1 MDILYSNCCGIDVH
15 KKCVVAC
22 VLRPGLAGEPAKEIR
37 EFGTMTRDLL
47 ELADW
52 LKQCG
57 VTHVA
62 MEATGVYW
70 KPVWNILEGY
80 AYTVLLVNAAHIKNV
95 PGRKTD
101 KIDCAWIAK
110 CLRHGLLQPS
120 FVPPAPIRELRDL
133 CRTRSTLARQK
144 ADVANRIQKV
154 LEDANIKLASVA
166 TDVLGVSGRD
176 MLKHIIAGHGDA
188 GELAELARGRLRN
201 KLEDLQLALEGKV
214 TGHHRFLLKEYLEQ
228 VEYLDR
234 TIARFEQRIEEHIS
248 PFDESVALLVT
259 IPGVERVAAWSLV
272 AEIGANME
280 QFPSA
285 EHLASWAGICPGNH
299 ESAGKRL
306 SGKTRKGSPWLK
318 AMLVQMAWAASH
330 TKNTYLSAQYHR
342 LAPRIGKKKALIAV
356 AHSILTAA
364 YHMLRNKQSYQDLG
378 AGHFAKIQ
386 GNKAQIYHIRQ
397 LERLGL
403 QVTVKPK
410 AA

>member
-1 MDILYSNCCGIDVH
+1 MEIVYANCCGIDVH

-22 VLRPGLAGEPAKEIR
+22 VLMRGAADEPAKEIR
-37 EFGTMTRDLL
+37 QFGTMTRELL
-47 ELADW
+47 QLADW

-70 KPVWNILEGY
+70 KPVWNILESCEF
-80 AYTVLLVNAAHIKNV
+80 TILLVNAAHIKNV

-110 CLRHGLLQPS
+110 LLQHGLLQPS
-120 FVPPAPIRELRDL
+120 FVPPVAIRELRDL
-133 CRTRSTLARQK
+133 CRTRTTLARQK

-176 MLKHIIAGHGDA
+176 MLKHIIAGHADA
-188 GELAELARGRLRN
+188 AELADLARGRLRN
-201 KLEDLQLALEGKV
+201 KLDDLQLALEGKV

-234 TIARFEQRIEEHIS
+234 KMVRFEQRIEEHMS
-248 PFDESVALLVT
+248 PFDDAVALWIT
-259 IPGVERVAAWSLV
+259 IPGVERVAAWGLV
-272 AEIGANME
+272 SEMGANME

-285 EHLASWAGICPGNH
+285 EHLASWAGLCPGNH

-306 SGKTRKGSPWLK
+306 SGKTRKGSPWLR
-318 AMLVQMAWAASH
+318 AMLVQTAWAASH
-330 TKNTYLSAQYHR
+330 TKKTYLSAQYHR
-342 LAPRIGKKKALIAV
+342 LAPRIGKKRAVIAV
-356 AHSILTAA
+356 AHSILIIA
-364 YHMLRNKQSYQDLG
+364 YHMLRNKQAYQDLG
-378 AGHFAKIQ
+378 ANHFAKMQ
-386 GNKAQIYHIRQ
+386 GHKAQQYHIRQ

-403 QVTVKPK
+403 QVTVAPK